1 MKILGNKLIVECTTY
16 DFKEELERQK
26 IGKWLKAVSAYADTN
41 GGALYFGVN
50 DNAEIVGLKNAQS
63 DAEFISETINS
74 HLDPIPN
81 YTLTPDETEDGK
93 IVLELMIPEG
103 NQTPYY
109 LNLDGRKLAY
119 VRAGNESIP
128 ATSHQLFNLV
138 LKGSNRSWDSLVTTE
153 KREKHTFA
161 YLANEFH
168 LRTGAQWEDSL
179 LISFGLVTE
188 DGYLTNAGLLFS
200 DMCPVK
206 QSRLYCTKWDG
217 IEKDNSINDSEYQGN
232 ILMLLNHAKNFIKS
246 NTAVPWFKL
255 PDYRL
260 NLPEYSER
268 AIEEMCVNHL
278 IHRDYTELG
287 AEVAINIYDDRIET
301 TSPGGS
307 KDAPELTPVDPFNT
321 ASYRRNPIVAEVFA
335 QLKYMEKRGSGLKKI
350 INTTSMLPTYKDDK
364 KPYFRSSRSFFF
376 TTIPN
381 VNYGMNRTDLEA
393 FADSKV
399 PEPEYRP
406 EDEIVIGKTYPIN
419 AEPTQKTYPI
429 NAEPTQ
435 KTYPINSVQRTK
447 PIGKTAQ
454 EVLDILVSMPHANR
468 AEIANAIGK
477 SEDTVKLHIGNLQK
491 KGIIERVGSN
501 KNGYWKV
508 LIKK

>member
-1 MKILGNKLIVECTTY
+1 MT
-16 DFKEELERQK
+16 R
-26 IGKWLKAVSAYADTN
+26 
-41 GGALYFGVN
+41 
-50 DNAEIVGLKNAQS
+50 
-63 DAEFISETINS
+63 
-74 HLDPIPN
+74 
-81 YTLTPDETEDGK
+81 LTS
-93 IVLELMIPEG
+93 
-103 NQTPYY
+103 TPF
-109 LNLDGRKLAY
+109 
-119 VRAGNESIP
+119 V
-128 ATSHQLFNLV
+128 
-138 LKGSNRSWDSLVTTE
+138 
-153 KREKHTFA
+153 
-161 YLANEFH
+161 
-168 LRTGAQWEDSL
+168 
-179 LISFGLVTE
+179 
-188 DGYLTNAGLLFS
+188 
-200 DMCPVK
+200 
-206 QSRLYCTKWDG
+206 
-217 IEKDNSINDSEYQGN
+217 
-232 ILMLLNHAKNFIKS
+232 KS

-381 VNYGMNRTDLEA
+381 VNYGMNRNDLEA

-399 PEPEYRP
+399 PKPEYRP
-406 EDEIVIGKTYPIN
+406 EEEIVIGKTYPIN
-419 AEPTQKTYPI
+419 AEPTQKTYPT
-429 NAEPTQ
+429 NAKPTQ

-454 EVLDILVSMPHANR
+454 EVLDILVSMPHVNR

>member
-1 MKILGNKLIVECTTY
+1 MVYRC
-16 DFKEELERQK
+16 
-26 IGKWLKAVSAYADTN
+26 
-41 GGALYFGVN
+41 
-50 DNAEIVGLKNAQS
+50 
-63 DAEFISETINS
+63 
-74 HLDPIPN
+74 
-81 YTLTPDETEDGK
+81 
-93 IVLELMIPEG
+93 
-103 NQTPYY
+103 
-109 LNLDGRKLAY
+109 
-119 VRAGNESIP
+119 
-128 ATSHQLFNLV
+128 
-138 LKGSNRSWDSLVTTE
+138 
-153 KREKHTFA
+153 
-161 YLANEFH
+161 
-168 LRTGAQWEDSL
+168 
-179 LISFGLVTE
+179 
-188 DGYLTNAGLLFS
+188 
-200 DMCPVK
+200 
-206 QSRLYCTKWDG
+206 
-217 IEKDNSINDSEYQGN
+217 
-232 ILMLLNHAKNFIKS
+232 
-246 NTAVPWFKL
+246 AVPWFKL

-287 AEVAINIYDDRIET
+287 AEVAINIYDNRIET

-307 KDAPELTPVDPFNT
+307 KDAPELTPVDPYNT

-399 PEPEYRP
+399 SEPEYRP

-419 AEPTQKTYPI
+419 AETTQENHPI
-429 NAEPTQ
+429 NGKPVQ
-435 KTYPINSVQRTK
+435 KKVGR
-447 PIGKTAQ
+447 TAQ
-454 EVLDILVSMPHANR
+454 QIIDCLIENPGLTREKL
-468 AEIANAIGK
+468 AEKLGK
-477 SEDTVKLHIGNLQK
+477 SESTIKEHLGKLQALE
-491 KGIIERVGSN
+491 IIQRVGAN